1 MWYNKRT
8 ENNYKY
14 SYDRF
19 EFENSPI
26 EKNMNLYYK

>member
-14 SYDRF
+14 SYDKF
-19 EFENSPI
+19 ESENSTI
-26 EKNMNLYYK
+26 EKNMDLYYK